1 MFKFKISI
9 VNNTIFLRIP
19 YKGGFAIWEL
29 NLAINEWVFRSASA
43 PFSPK
48 KVANFHRQFLNGQ
61 KLHRLMVKH
70 AAATH
75 KYDVLS
81 QLQSPK

>member
-1 MFKFKISI
+1 MFKLKISI
-9 VNNTIFLRIP
+9 VNNSIFLRIP
-19 YKGGFAIWEL
+19 YKGGFAVWEL
-29 NLAINEWVFRSASA
+29 NIISKEWVIRSVSM

-61 KLHRLMVKH
+61 KLRRLMVKH

-75 KYDVLS
+75 KYDVLNY
-81 QLQSPK
+81 LQSIR